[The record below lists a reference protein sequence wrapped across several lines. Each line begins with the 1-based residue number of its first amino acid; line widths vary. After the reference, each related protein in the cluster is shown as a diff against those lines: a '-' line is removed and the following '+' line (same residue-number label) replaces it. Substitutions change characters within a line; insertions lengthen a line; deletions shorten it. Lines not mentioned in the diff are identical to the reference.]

1 MKIKKINLIVLT
13 LILITGIA
21 FCVESQSE
29 NNRPV
34 IGIALDTTP
43 LPALLE
49 KHLGLKPGQG
59 IRIGNIMKGSSAEE
73 EGLDVDDIVI
83 ALQGKDLFDRETL
96 TNTVRQLGTGAE
108 VPMEII
114 HLGQRKTVNL
124 KLKPLSETSGWKY
137 TNEPQVEKIFQPG
150 RIFRFGPGDQ
160 DWTQIFED
168 QLPGDVRS
176 NIFSNFSELYTSMF
190 NINGKQYSITIEG
203 SPENKD
209 SKITVKID
217 SDEYKTTIG
226 ELDKL
231 PKDYQEAAKNA
242 IENAKQKE
250 TNRFPMFFDD
260 TGSNL
265 TPSLDPDFPLMNTPN
280 LSGNPYFQRMEE
292 QMRLM
297 REQFREL
304 EQSHQKLLDHLKQ
317 EKP

>member
-1 MKIKKINLIVLT
+1 MKTKKISLILLT
-13 LILITGIA
+13 LILIAGTA
-21 FCVESQSE
+21 FCVESQSDD
-29 NNRPV
+29 NRPV

-43 LPALLE
+43 LPTLLT

-96 TNTVRQLGTGAE
+96 TNTVRQLGAGTE

-176 NIFSNFSELYTSMF
+176 NIFTNFSELYTSMF
-190 NINGKQYSITIEG
+190 NINGKQYTVTIEG
-203 SPENKD
+203 SPENKE

-217 SDEYKTTIG
+217 NDEYKTTIG

-250 TNRFPMFFDD
+250 TNRIPMFFDD
-260 TGSNL
+260 SGDSL
-265 TPSLDPDFPLMNTPN
+265 MPSFDPDFPLMNTPN
-280 LSGNPYFQRMEE
+280 LSGNSYFQRMEE

-304 EQSHQKLLDHLKQ
+304 EKSHQNLLDHLK
-317 EKP
+317 ENKP